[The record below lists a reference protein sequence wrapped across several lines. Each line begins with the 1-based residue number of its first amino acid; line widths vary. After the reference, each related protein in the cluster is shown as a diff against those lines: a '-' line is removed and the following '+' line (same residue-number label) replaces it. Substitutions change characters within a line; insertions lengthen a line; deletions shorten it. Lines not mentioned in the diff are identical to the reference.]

1 MLLKESLHPKQ
12 ELSRDKIL
20 LLKIKGDEN
29 ILTNKIIHFISYR
42 ARSKNEIMTRF
53 RLKGYDSNSIQ
64 NSVNKLESSGFVNDK
79 SFAKIFI
86 NHLVQEKK
94 LGRKAVYFKMIPH
107 KIDKAIMESILDEA
121 YEENPPEVLLQSHI
135 EKFTKGKKISAKDRK
150 RLYNLL
156 MRKGFLYSDFEPF
169 VKKIESE

>member
-1 MLLKESLHPKQ
+1 MSKDRILFLK
-12 ELSRDKIL
+12 R
-20 LLKIKGDEN
+20 KGDEN

-53 RLKGYDSNSIQ
+53 RLKGYDSDSIQ
-64 NSVNKLESSGFVNDK
+64 NSVYKLESSGFINDE

-86 NHLVQEKK
+86 NHLILEKK

-107 KIDKAIMESILDEA
+107 KIDKAIMEPILDEL
-121 YEENPPEVLLQSHI
+121 YLQNPPEVLLQSHV
-135 EKFTKGKKISAKDRK
+135 EKFTKGKKISTKDRK

-156 MRKGFLYSDFEPF
+156 MRKGFLYSEFEHY
-169 VKKIESE
+169 VK

>member
-64 NSVNKLESSGFVNDK
+64 NSVNKLESSGFVNDE

-86 NHLVQEKK
+86 NHLVLEKK